1 MVLSFEYMMLGSA
14 ALLAGF
20 ALLRNKAAVVGTGY
34 TRADARA
41 HPKPKQDT
49 TISGMRF
56 KFGKAG
62 DPVPTSGAYSG
73 LEPGVWYKKMDG
85 AYYRDLG
92 SYTIND

>member
-1 MVLSFEYMMLGSA
+1 MVSLEIAMLGSA

-41 HPKPKQDT
+41 HPKPKEDAEIYGT
-49 TISGMRF
+49 RF

-62 DPVPTSGAYSG
+62 DPVPTSGIYSG
-73 LEPGVWYKKMDG
+73 LEPGVWYEKKHG
-85 AYYRDLG
+85 VYYRDLG
-92 SYTIND
+92 HFTIDAN